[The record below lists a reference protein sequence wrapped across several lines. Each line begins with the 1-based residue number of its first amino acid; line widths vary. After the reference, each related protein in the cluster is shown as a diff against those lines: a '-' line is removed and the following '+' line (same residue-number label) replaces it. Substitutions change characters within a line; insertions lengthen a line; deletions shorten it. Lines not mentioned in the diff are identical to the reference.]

1 MISLLEDRRH
11 QTQFPFPLS
20 LKICLQAFVVSTA
33 FCWFPVGLAQGHR
46 SYSDLFIAKVFPPTP
61 NRTKAS
67 FPHFLNIALKL
78 SLPQQQ
84 FIIHYTGNIPDH
96 FIKVS
101 YLLSVNILLLKLFPT
116 CTACPWLLPRTS
128 KRMHLSRRSE
138 AYNHGSHSTFS
149 KYM

>member
-33 FCWFPVGLAQGHR
+33 FCWFRVGLAQGHR
-46 SYSDLFIAKVFPPTP
+46 SDLFIAEVFPPTP

-78 SLPQQQ
+78 SLPQQ
-84 FIIHYTGNIPDH
+84 
-96 FIKVS
+96 
-101 YLLSVNILLLKLFPT
+101 
-116 CTACPWLLPRTS
+116 
-128 KRMHLSRRSE
+128 
-138 AYNHGSHSTFS
+138 
-149 KYM
+149 